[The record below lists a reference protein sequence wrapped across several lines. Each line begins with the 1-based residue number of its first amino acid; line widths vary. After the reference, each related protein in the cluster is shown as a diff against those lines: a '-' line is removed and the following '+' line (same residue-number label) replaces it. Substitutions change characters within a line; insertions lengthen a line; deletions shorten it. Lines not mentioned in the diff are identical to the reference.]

1 MPGDLIFLLQ
11 LLYYV
16 DRFPVNYY
24 NGFGQELLPVIFV
37 YAAYVFYAAHVS
49 SMENIQMHKGIFKRF
64 LACSAALLLTAVS
77 VLAGPLPLL
86 RSTAYA
92 GQSAVVQASALNVRS
107 GPGTSYSRV
116 DELVNGSQ
124 VVIEEEVQGD
134 DGKVWAKIS
143 FSGGSG
149 YVQKAY
155 LGTTVSYSG
164 SSDSNFEAQLS
175 EQGFPESYRVW
186 LRAVHA
192 QYPNWIFRADHVGV
206 DWEEVIRNESVIG
219 RNLVE
224 KSSASSWKST
234 ESGAFDWASNYWPGF
249 DGSNWVAAS
258 EAVIRYYMDPRNF
271 LNTSYIFQFQTHS
284 YNAYT
289 QTAEGV
295 EKITEGTF
303 MAGRA
308 SNYGSASG
316 PTPDGSASP
325 APDGGVSPTP
335 DSSAAAPAGDSGA
348 GQTSGSAGQTPA
360 GGTVGIAPGSS
371 GSQTTAEKIQTAET
385 SQAPETSQTPETTQ
399 AAAETTQAASP
410 DTALT
415 EQAGISPSGEGTGF
429 AGSPV
434 SGTQTQSGSSG
445 SISSGNTSSGSSES
459 SSSSGSAPA
468 SSAPSGGE
476 VIGVIT
482 GAPTAKV
489 FDTLNVGAKAMVI
502 GPDGRGYDDNASSG
516 PGASGSSSGGSS
528 SGAQS
533 GDGSVNYIDIIM
545 RAAQESSVNP
555 YVLTAMIL
563 QEQGKNGTSDLI
575 SGRSSNYPGIYNFFN
590 IQAYDDGTMSA
601 VTRGLWWASQAG
613 SYGRPWN
620 SIEKAIIGGAD
631 CYGENFV
638 REGQDTF
645 YLKKFN
651 VTSKN
656 RYQHQY
662 MTNVEGAASEGF
674 KLGQAYSESL
684 KQQALVFRIPVYTG
698 MPETAASCPTKDG
711 SPNNKL
717 KALSVDGFSIT
728 PSFSMDVNSYD
739 LIVDPGVLGVNVSAS
754 AIDSGATVQGTGW
767 ITLSGGMA
775 QVTVTVTAANGD
787 VRSYTINVAK
797 QAGGQAGN
805 GAQGGDG
812 SSGGSGPYPE
822 GGGDPSASGPG
833 FVNSD
838 QSGFINSDQSGFINT
853 DQSGISSSPAPDSGA
868 PQAGSSGTVQLVGPS
883 GQ

>member
-1 MPGDLIFLLQ
+1 
-11 LLYYV
+11 
-16 DRFPVNYY
+16 
-24 NGFGQELLPVIFV
+24 
-37 YAAYVFYAAHVS
+37 
-49 SMENIQMHKGIFKRF
+49 MHKGIFKRF
-64 LACSAALLLTAVS
+64 LAGSAALLLTAVS
-77 VLAGPLPLL
+77 VLAGPSPLL

-124 VVIEEEVQGD
+124 VIIEEEVQGD

-143 FSGGSG
+143 FSGRSG

-284 YNAYT
+284 YNAST

-316 PTPDGSASP
+316 PTPDGSAGP
-325 APDGGVSPTP
+325 APDGGVSPAP
-335 DSSAAAPAGDSGA
+335 DSGAAVPTGDSSA

-371 GSQTTAEKIQTAET
+371 GSQTTAETTQTA
-385 SQAPETSQTPETTQ
+385 S
-399 AAAETTQAASP
+399 ETTQAASP

-434 SGTQTQSGSSG
+434 SGTQSQSGSSG
-445 SISSGNTSSGSSES
+445 SSSSGNTSSGSSES

-739 LIVDPGVLGVNVSAS
+739 LIVDPGVQGVNVSAS

-767 ITLSGGMA
+767 ITLSGGTA

-838 QSGFINSDQSGFINT
+838 QSGFINT
-853 DQSGISSSPAPDSGA
+853 DQSGISSSPSPDSGA